1 MSIYPSLTL
10 LSSFAPLT
18 SVPHCESIIAHIAP
32 DFFKLWENFEQEQGH
47 VTEIPYWAAVW
58 PGAKSLAAYILKNP
72 DLVEGK
78 KVLDFGSGSGVASIA
93 AVKAGAKLVIANDID
108 PVAQFVAKQNFLANN
123 ADIETSFDNLLMCED
138 DNLYDLILVSDMFY
152 ERSTA
157 QPLHN
162 FLKKNINMG
171 SQILIAD
178 GTRPFTPR
186 GGLQEILNEVIPV
199 NKELEGMAERRVS
212 LFMMGGNFLSS
223 FPKT

>member
-1 MSIYPSLTL
+1 MSIYPTPTL

-18 SVPHCESIIAHIAP
+18 PVPHCESITAHIAP
-32 DFFKLWENFEQEQGH
+32 DFFKLWEHFEQEQGH
-47 VTEIPYWAAVW
+47 ITEIPYWAAVW

-72 DLVEGK
+72 DIVK
-78 KVLDFGSGSGVASIA
+78 DKTVLDFGSGSGVGSIA
-93 AVKAGAKLVIANDID
+93 ALKAGAKQIIANDID
-108 PVAQFVAKQNFLANN
+108 PIAQFVAKHNFSANN
-123 ADIETSFDNLLMCED
+123 VDIETSDDNLLTCD
-138 DNLYDLILVSDMFY
+138 IDNHYDLILVSDMFY

-157 QPLHN
+157 QPLYN
-162 FLKKNINMG
+162 FLKKQISTG

-186 GGLQEILNEVIPV
+186 DDLLEILNELILV

-223 FPKT
+223 IPQT